1 MEGWLGRASP
11 GLDSPDLDGPD
22 LASPDRASTVGSVQG
37 LVDIRTYGRIRVGS
51 DFDGVRRPGAFMAP
65 RISSFTDFL
74 AGYAPDLLP
83 GSMARRSP
91 ATGAEGAP
99 WAPAGPSG
107 SGGVGAF
114 APRPPRAAP

>member
-1 MEGWLGRASP
+1 MEGWLDRASP
-11 GLDSPDLDGPD
+11 DLDSPDL
-22 LASPDRASTVGSVQG
+22 ASTVGSVQG

-51 DFDGVRRPGAFMAP
+51 DFDGFRRPGAFMAP

-107 SGGVGAF
+107 SGGVSALPQPTPILG
-114 APRPPRAAP
+114 RDLEGGGGT